1 MSESIQ
7 YTPAQPVAARRNDPE
22 YVAYL
27 EQRIAAL
34 EARLPR
40 TNLLSPKFWTRA
52 LAVYGH
58 ILAIGAIIWVIV
70 MAIYLLLAIVIGG
83 VVGTT
88 LLNVRPN

>member
-1 MSESIQ
+1 MRYAEA
-7 YTPAQPVAARRNDPE
+7 AQAPARRNDAE

-52 LAVYGH
+52 WAVYGH
-58 ILAIGAIIWVIV
+58 ILAIGAIIYAIV
-70 MAIYLLLAIVIGG
+70 MAIYLVVAMIVGG
-83 VVGTT
+83 VLGTA
-88 LLNVRPN
+88 LLNFRGN